1 MAKYIDSVEV
11 NLKMWATVSL
21 SAEDIQ
27 DIYPEFEDMT
37 DFSDTDAL
45 EEAIQ
50 EHMDMNYIEH
60 IQFADGALDQC
71 AIKVVLKDGFRKKSK
86 KLRK

>member
-11 NLKMWATVSL
+11 SLHMWANVSL
-21 SAEDIQ
+21 SAEEIQ

-37 DFSDTDAL
+37 DFDDTDAL
-45 EEAIQ
+45 EQAIQ

-60 IQFADGALDQC
+60 IQYADGALDEC
-71 AIKVVLKDGFRKKSK
+71 TINVVIEDDGSE
-86 KLRK
+86 

>member
-11 NLKMWATVSL
+11 SLQMWATVVL
-21 SAEDIQ
+21 SAEEIQ

-37 DFSDTDAL
+37 DFDDTDAL
-45 EEAIQ
+45 EQAIQ

-60 IQFADGALDQC
+60 IQYADGALDEC
-71 AIKVVLKDGFRKKSK
+71 TINVVMEDDGSE
-86 KLRK
+86 